1 MRTAVARICSTRVP
15 TSTTSTSAR
24 TVATSRS
31 DQSSGSSYPE
41 LMSLTGLDGD
51 DQLAKQM
58 DPTQWPALK
67 VSITEPFKTRD
78 A

>member
-1 MRTAVARICSTRVP
+1 
-15 TSTTSTSAR
+15 
-24 TVATSRS
+24 
-31 DQSSGSSYPE
+31 
-41 LMSLTGLDGD
+41 MSLTGLDGD

-67 VSITEPFKTRD
+67 VSIIEPFKTRD